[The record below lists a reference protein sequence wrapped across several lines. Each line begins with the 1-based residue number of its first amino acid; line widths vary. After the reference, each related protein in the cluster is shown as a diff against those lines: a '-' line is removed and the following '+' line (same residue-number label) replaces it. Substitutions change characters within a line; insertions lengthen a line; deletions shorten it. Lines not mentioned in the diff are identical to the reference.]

1 MKRPIKRPMKRPMP
15 NEEKEGGIKE
25 RKIGGV
31 CG

>member
-1 MKRPIKRPMKRPMP
+1 MKGPIRRPMTRPVT

-25 RKIGGV
+25 RKIVGV